1 MAMKNVIALCLAIVM
16 PAAAASDAGLAQ
28 LVDVRIYDRATQR
41 ELALVSSGGRY
52 FVAGTPGSE
61 YSIRLR
67 NRAGEDVLAV
77 VSVDGVNVVSG
88 ETAAVGQSG
97 YILGRGQRFD
107 IKGWRKSLDEVAA
120 FYFSRTED
128 AYASRTG
135 RPEDIG
141 VIGVA
146 VFRRKFEP
154 PAVEAPRSQR
164 EWPAAADKA
173 RRDNAAGAASESAAN
188 APRPEAPR
196 LGTGHGARESSVV
209 RHARFERATRAPEQ
223 LVLIEYDTRENLV
236 ARGILPR
243 PHREPRAFP
252 AQFVPDPPRR

>member
-1 MAMKNVIALCLAIVM
+1 MKNVIALWLVMLM
-16 PAAAASDAGLAQ
+16 PAAAASDSSLAQ

-41 ELALVSSGGRY
+41 ELPLVSSGGRY
-52 FVAGTPGSE
+52 YVAGTPGNA
-61 YSIRLR
+61 YSIRVL

-120 FYFSRTED
+120 FYFSRPED
-128 AYASRTG
+128 AYATRTG
-135 RPEDIG
+135 RPEDLG

-146 VFRRKFEP
+146 VFRRKVEP
-154 PAVEAPRSQR
+154 PAVEAPGSQR
-164 EWPAAADKA
+164 ERPHAADKA
-173 RRDNAAGAASESAAN
+173 RREQ
-188 APRPEAPR
+188 APR
-196 LGTGHGARESSVV
+196 LGTGHGSRETSVV
-209 RHARFERATRAPEQ
+209 RHAQFERATTTPEQ
-223 LVLIEYDTRENLV
+223 LLVIEYDTRENLV
-236 ARGILPR
+236 ARGIIPR
-243 PHREPRAFP
+243 PHRAPKAFP